1 MERTCDD
8 CGVRYDDARMTTIC
22 PHEPFLSEFEA
33 AQKDCAMQLLLG
45 KAVRFHH
52 QWKTGPDHRVQSV
65 NHVGMVTL
73 DDMVG
78 EFAPHLF
85 VTVS

>member
-1 MERTCDD
+1 MFITCAE
-8 CGVRYDDARMTTIC
+8 CGRNYDDARRLTYC

-33 AQKDCAMQLLLG
+33 AQKDCAMSLFD
-45 KAVRFHH
+45 KPVRFHH

-65 NHVGMVTL
+65 GFTGMVTL
-73 DDMVG
+73 VDMVG

-85 VTVS
+85 VVEK